1 MTSGKSFS
9 EKRLREEF
17 EEIGKVIR
25 KTGFIQ
31 KEAENHL
38 NNGNYDLS
46 VRRSQESFELFTK
59 LIFRI
64 IGRKYPRTHNISKQ
78 IYEIV
83 SYFDY
88 FDIEKSTIAQIVLLH
103 QTLELWR
110 NRSFYGDEKL
120 GISEIFNEE
129 EAKLALLYTKQMAK
143 LCYRVLFQTFVK
155 PLGDEKYRQQIRKII
170 DQLFLFVITI

>member
-1 MTSGKSFS
+1 MTKELTESLISKKSS
-9 EKRLREEF
+9 LEKKFREEF
-17 EEIGKVIR
+17 KEIRKVIH
-25 KTGFIQ
+25 KAGVIQ

-64 IGRKYPRTHNISKQ
+64 IGTKYPRTHNLSKQ

-83 SYFDY
+83 SYFDHL
-88 FDIEKSTIAQIVLLH
+88 DIEKNAIAKMVLHH

-120 GISEIFNEE
+120 GISEIPS
-129 EAKLALLYTKQMAK
+129 LH
-143 LCYRVLFQTFVK
+143 K
-155 PLGDEKYRQQIRKII
+155 P
-170 DQLFLFVITI
+170 